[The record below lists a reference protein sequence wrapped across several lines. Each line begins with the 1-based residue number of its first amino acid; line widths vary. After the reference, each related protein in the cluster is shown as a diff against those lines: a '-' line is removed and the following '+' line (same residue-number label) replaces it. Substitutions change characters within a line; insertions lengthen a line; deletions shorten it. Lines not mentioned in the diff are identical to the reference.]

1 MSARAREGE
10 AAIIAIENE
19 PLNDVELHE
28 LEVVMER
35 HKALREANYMYGVF
49 SSLCIP
55 RLLVTIRELQRESAH
70 VRKERDDA
78 LALLR
83 NLTG

>member
-10 AAIIAIENE
+10 ATITAIDSEPLSENE
-19 PLNDVELHE
+19 LYE
-28 LEVVMER
+28 LEAVMER

-55 RLLVTIRELQRESAH
+55 RLLATIRGLQRERAQL
-70 VRKERDDA
+70 RNERDVA

>member
-1 MSARAREGE
+1 MTG
-10 AAIIAIENE
+10 IENE
-19 PLNDVELHE
+19 PLNEAELQE
-28 LEVVMER
+28 LEIVIER
-35 HKALREANYMYGVF
+35 HKALREINQVYGVF

-55 RLLVTIRELQRESAH
+55 RLLATIRRLQREQDLL
-70 VRKERDDA
+70 VKERDDA